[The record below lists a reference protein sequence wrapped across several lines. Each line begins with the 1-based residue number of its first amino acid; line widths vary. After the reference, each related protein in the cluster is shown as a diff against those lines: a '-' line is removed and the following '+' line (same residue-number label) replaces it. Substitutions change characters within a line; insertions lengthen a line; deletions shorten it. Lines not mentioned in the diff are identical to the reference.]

1 MKFYLPNFEDL
12 VDPEYDFIND
22 EYSPKRKKNGRFN
35 HDWYAHQ
42 FFDEPIF
49 DGMLVSKTVIT
60 ASMEKRIRKAGG
72 IHAFCNLDKDTPV
85 MGDCGAFS
93 YRDKTQPPYQIQ
105 EILDYYKD
113 LGFTYGVALDH
124 LIFASMSAAERER
137 RLDITLNNAQA
148 FLSQHQA
155 GGYQFTPVG
164 IAQGWNPASR
174 RQAIE
179 KLQEMGYRH
188 LALGGMVRSSD
199 KDIKATLE
207 AIQPILSHDAHL
219 HIFGI
224 ARLSILPDLL
234 RLGVTSADSA
244 SPIRRA
250 FLGTGEDNY
259 WARDGQKYAAIRVPE
274 VKVGAT
280 RKRGVDSTEEVQ
292 QKNGVSLQSIRQLEQ
307 KALNLLRNFDK
318 GQADLE
324 ETLAAVLEY
333 DNLHG
338 DKRNHEK
345 AYRRTLSD
353 RPWQTC
359 GCPICDKWGIEVI
372 IFRGNNRNRR
382 RGFHN
387 ASVFYQQF
395 SEIAG
400 GIQSSV
406 QIQVDQRA
414 NEHLHQPILNLF
426 PDTS

>member
-22 EYSPKRKKNGRFN
+22 NYSPKRKQKGRFN

-42 FFDEPIF
+42 FFNKPIF
-49 DGMLVSKTVIT
+49 DGMLISKSIIT
-60 ASMEKRIRKAGG
+60 AATQQRIRQAGG
-72 IHAFCNLDKDTPV
+72 IHAFCRLDKGLPV

-93 YRDKTQPPYQIQ
+93 YRDEPEPPYGIM
-105 EILDYYKD
+105 EILNYYET

-124 LIFASMSAAERER
+124 LIFASMPTTERER
-137 RLDITLNNAQA
+137 RLNITLKNAQA
-148 FLSQHQA
+148 FITQHQS

-164 IAQGWNPASR
+164 IAQGWDPISR

-179 KLQEMGYRH
+179 KLQEMGYQH

-199 KDIKATLE
+199 KDIKSTLE
-207 AIQPILSHDAHL
+207 TIQPILSDGISL

-224 ARLSILPDLL
+224 ARLSILPDLV

-259 WARDGQKYAAIRVPE
+259 WALDGQKYAAIRVPE
-274 VKVGAT
+274 AKEGAT
-280 RKRGVDSTEEVQ
+280 KKRGVDSTEEVQ
-292 QKNGVSLQSIRQLEQ
+292 KKNGISLEFMQRMEQ
-307 KALNLLRNFDK
+307 ETLRLLRAFDQ
-318 GQADLE
+318 GEVDLE
-324 ETLAAVLEY
+324 KTLETVLEY
-333 DNLHG
+333 DKLHG

-353 RPWQTC
+353 RPWQKC
-359 GCPICDKWGIEVI
+359 SCPICKEWGIEVI

-387 ASVFYQQF
+387 AFTFFQQF
-395 SEIAG
+395 REVVKLELNSNG
-400 GIQSSV
+400 N
-406 QIQVDQRA
+406 RA
-414 NEHLHQPILNLF
+414 YQPMLDF
-426 PDTS
+426 TDKQ

>member
-22 EYSPKRKKNGRFN
+22 SYSLKRKQKGRFN

-42 FFDEPIF
+42 FFNKPIF
-49 DGMLVSKTVIT
+49 DGMLVSKSIIT
-60 ASMEKRIRKAGG
+60 TAMEQRIRKAGG
-72 IHAFCNLDKDTPV
+72 IRDFCRLDNGVPV

-93 YRDKTQPPYQIQ
+93 YRDKPDPPYGIT
-105 EILDYYKD
+105 EILNYYET

-124 LIFASMSAAERER
+124 LIFASMPKTERER
-137 RLDITLNNAQA
+137 RLSITLNNAQA
-148 FLSQHQA
+148 FITQHQA
-155 GGYQFTPVG
+155 GGYQFIPVG
-164 IAQGWNPASR
+164 IAQGWDPISR

-199 KDIKATLE
+199 KDIRSTLE
-207 AIQPILSHDAHL
+207 AIQPILSDGISL

-224 ARLSILPDLL
+224 ARLSILPDLI
-234 RLGVTSADSA
+234 RLGATSADSA

-259 WARDGQKYAAIRVPE
+259 WAIDGQKYSAIRVPE
-274 VKVGAT
+274 VKEGAT
-280 RKRGVDSTEEVQ
+280 QKRGIASTEEIQ
-292 QKNGVSLQSIRQLEQ
+292 KKNGISLEYIQEMERKTLM
-307 KALNLLRNFDK
+307 LLRAFAQ
-318 GQADLE
+318 GEADLE
-324 ETLAAVLEY
+324 ETLKNVLKY
-333 DNLHG
+333 DQLHG

-353 RPWQTC
+353 RPWQKC
-359 GCPICDKWGIEVI
+359 NCPICKEWGIEVI

-387 ASVFYQQF
+387 CYAFYQQF
-395 SEIAG
+395 QE
-400 GIQSSV
+400 
-406 QIQVDQRA
+406 QVKHETTQAQRY
-414 NEHLHQPILNLF
+414 LQQRK
-426 PDTS
+426 